1 MGGNNG
7 LLTQA
12 RKAGRG
18 VRALPCVAN
27 GAADMGKRKTKAT
40 GDNAG
45 SGEYPRP
52 VWVDDGSAAEMPNF
66 APSPSLYF
74 CACSFVWAEA
84 RNAYLNGDYSLLARA
99 GIADA
104 LEFII
109 NPNNAGTDGAAY
121 SEMLDDWRLFMSAK
135 NARAENYRIASMISA
150 DIPRIDFWRNFDADA
165 DRDADA
171 LGFRR
176 KILTERH
183 GELLRLALKLKENGE
198 LDLYNALTDSFFSN
212 IDTANPEPAR
222 VRAYWLNDAFSLAGE
237 EMARWL
243 SVATLPNYEKQI
255 AELRARIAENFG
267 VFPAPFECVAD
278 GAGGICTPR
287 NVILL
292 AAKIHELNGDA
303 GKADKARKAAAKI
316 PTRHYLRLAGDEL
329 TTLLHIARAQ
339 ARQAAHGARLPDVP
353 ASRHERATGADGG
366 GNETRLNPHAR
377 TLISDYKPNVSFY
390 LRTEKGNTLIND
402 LSPKQWES
410 ARFLLEGNADADGW
424 VKMPDGW
431 KRPQRWT
438 GKQAAFWARVHSKL
452 LDGGN
457 GDGVGYFRIER
468 LPATSKR
475 GGKRANAGRGTRSPR

>member
-1 MGGNNG
+1 
-7 LLTQA
+7 
-12 RKAGRG
+12 
-18 VRALPCVAN
+18 
-27 GAADMGKRKTKAT
+27 MGKRKAKAT

-353 ASRHERATGADGG
+353 ASRHERVTGADGG

-377 TLISDYKPNVSFY
+377 TLIPEYKPREY
-390 LRTEKGNTLIND
+390 LIIRTESGLKRISD
-402 LSPKQWES
+402 FSPTQWDGIIH
-410 ARFLLEGNADADGW
+410 LLEDEADACGW
-424 VKMPDGW
+424 VKMPEGW
-431 KRPQRWT
+431 EKPKPNT
-438 GKQAAFWARVHSKL
+438 GTQGVFWSRVHSKAQ
-452 LDGGN
+452 DY
-457 GDGVGYFRIER
+457 GDGAGYFRIEKT
-468 LPATSKR
+468 PVKGKR
-475 GGKRANAGRGTRSPR
+475 GGKRTGAGRKPRTVER

>member
-1 MGGNNG
+1 
-7 LLTQA
+7 
-12 RKAGRG
+12 
-18 VRALPCVAN
+18 
-27 GAADMGKRKTKAT
+27 MGKRKTKAT

-135 NARAENYRIASMISA
+135 NARAKTYKIASGISA
-150 DIPRIDFWRNFDADA
+150 DIPRVDFWRKFDADA

-171 LGFRR
+171 LDFRR
-176 KILTERH
+176 ELLTERC
-183 GELLRLALKLKENGE
+183 GELLRLALKLKANGE
-198 LDLYNALTDSFFSN
+198 LDLFNGITDSFLFPN

-222 VRAYWLNDAFSLAGE
+222 VRAYWLNDAFSLAGA

-267 VFPAPFECVAD
+267 VFPAPFECATD
-278 GAGGICTPR
+278 GAGDICTPR
-287 NVILL
+287 TVILL

-303 GKADKARKAAAKI
+303 EKADKARKAAAKI
-316 PTRHYLRLAGDEL
+316 PARHYLRLAGDEL

-353 ASRHERATGADGG
+353 ASGRKRATDAGE
-366 GNETRLNPHAR
+366 NKPRLNAHAA
-377 TLISDYKPNVSFY
+377 TLIKEYRPNVSFY
-390 LRTEKGNTLIND
+390 LRTEKGEDVLID
-402 LSPKQWES
+402 ELTSKQWEG
-410 ARFLLEGNADADGW
+410 ARELLEGATDGDGW
-424 VKMPDGW
+424 VKMPEGW
-431 KRPQRWT
+431 KRPTRCK
-438 GKQAAFWARVHSKL
+438 GKQAVFWERVHSKVT
-452 LDGGN
+452 DSRK
-457 GDGVGYFRIER
+457 GDGKGFYRIEKT
-468 LPATSKR
+468 PATMRR
-475 GGKRANAGRGTRSPR
+475 GGTRTRTDRGAR